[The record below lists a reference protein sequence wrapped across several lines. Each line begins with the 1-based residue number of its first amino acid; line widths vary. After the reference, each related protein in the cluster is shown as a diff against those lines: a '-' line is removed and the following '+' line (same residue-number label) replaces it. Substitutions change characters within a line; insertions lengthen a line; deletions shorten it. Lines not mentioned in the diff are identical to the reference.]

1 MEYDVRVSLTKDE
14 IESMLSWFDDSFV
27 FYLQDPD
34 NEVDNMAWV
43 ANMCSV
49 YNKMKNSLKTFEV
62 IVDKQMDVCYNNITV
77 KECDNSS
84 TDSVSDELKVCSCYD
99 DRQRYDGRRGICLGT
114 RECDPCD
121 CGGDIRQCDYY
132 PEKRG

>member
-1 MEYDVRVSLTKDE
+1 MMDIVNISLTKDE
-14 IESMLSWFDDSFV
+14 IESMLGWFDDSFV

-34 NEVDNMAWV
+34 NEVDNMVWV

-62 IVDKQMDVCYNNITV
+62 TVDKQMNVCYNNSTV
-77 KECDNSS
+77 DKC
-84 TDSVSDELKVCSCYD
+84 SDEIEVCSCYD
-99 DRQRYDGRRGICLGT
+99 DEQRYDGRRGICLGT
-114 RECDPCD
+114 RECDPCN
-121 CGGDIRQCDYY
+121 CGGDVRRCDFY